1 MTTTETQETIP
12 IPEKYKRPNISLAA
26 KLAGKHR
33 SVLYKDYIDKGVI
46 TKKDDDEGN
55 PYIEIGEL
63 QRVFGVE
70 KVIKAI
76 HTLENTKDST
86 DNKNTKKDNE
96 VRHAQTPQKDIETQE
111 TRHENPTISV
121 SFEEFLNLKVELAE
135 TKIKLEQVEERLE
148 LESERAKTFQEQYF
162 QEAQLSRRL
171 IEDKSALNQKTK
183 SWWQKLFQTS

>member
-1 MTTTETQETIP
+1 MTTKETQETIP

-46 TKKDDDEGN
+46 TKKEDDEGS

-63 QRVFGVE
+63 QRVFGIE
-70 KVIKAI
+70 RVIKAI

-86 DNKNTKKDNE
+86 DNKNS
-96 VRHAQTPQKDIETQE
+96 QKDEEPRHTQTSLKDTE
-111 TRHENPTISV
+111 TRHENPIISV

-148 LESERAKTFQEQYF
+148 NETERAKTFQEQYF

-171 IEDKSALNQKTK
+171 IEDKSALNQKIK
-183 SWWQKLFQTS
+183 PWWQKLFKNH